1 MLAKRYY
8 IKSTL
13 SHSIVPVLSLL
24 LIKQWH
30 QNNMKKKDIRI
41 LLVDDEPDIL
51 EIVSYNLTAEGY
63 EVFTAK
69 NGLDGVAKAKKKQPH
84 LVILDVMMPEMDG
97 IEACELLRKTSGLE
111 NIVIA
116 FLTARGEDYSQMA
129 GFDAGA
135 DDYITKPIKPKV
147 LVSKV
152 NALLR
157 RVLKDE
163 DSQEDITQVGDI
175 IINREEYKIV
185 KKGKEIILPRKEFE
199 LLALLTSKPSKVFK
213 REVILDKVWGNE
225 VVVGGRTI
233 DVHIRKLREKIGEE
247 HFKTV
252 KGVGYKFVL

>member
-1 MLAKRYY
+1 
-8 IKSTL
+8 
-13 SHSIVPVLSLL
+13 
-24 LIKQWH
+24 
-30 QNNMKKKDIRI
+30 MKTKDIKI

-51 EIVSYNLTAEGY
+51 EIVSYNLSAEGY

-69 NGLDGVAKAKKKQPH
+69 NGLEGVAKAKKKTPH
-84 LVILDVMMPEMDG
+84 LIIMDVMMPEMDG
-97 IEACELLRKTSGLE
+97 IEAVEQIRNTPSLE
-111 NIVIA
+111 DTIIT
-116 FLTARGEDYSQMA
+116 FLTARGEDYSQVA

-152 NALLR
+152 KALLR
-157 RVLKDE
+157 RIKE
-163 DSQEDITQVGDI
+163 DRKEVEDIVKVGNI
-175 IINREEYKIV
+175 VINREEYKIINDGV
-185 KKGKEIILPRKEFE
+185 EIVLPRKEFE
-199 LLALLTSKPSKVFK
+199 LLSLLTSKPNKVFK

-233 DVHIRKLREKIGEE
+233 DVHIRKLREKIGDD